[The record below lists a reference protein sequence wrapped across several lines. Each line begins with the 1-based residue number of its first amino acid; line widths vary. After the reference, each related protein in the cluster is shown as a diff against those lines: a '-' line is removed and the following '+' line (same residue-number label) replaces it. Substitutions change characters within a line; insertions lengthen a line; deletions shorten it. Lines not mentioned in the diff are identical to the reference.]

1 MRSRSKWARRSMW
14 WKSRWMY
21 ALSETSHRPVLR
33 LLTLQQKWAV
43 REDLLSRVGLAY
55 GRTAGGGVGSTI
67 LSVMDSLRRHFCASS
82 KCGRRRRR
90 DESRKMR
97 DVRVYSVR
105 KAPFKHPSST
115 TWSYA
120 PRCDLRIVMK
130 VIRLGAQ
137 SRERLHIVIPS
148 SSSRLPFTIL
158 DV

>member
-1 MRSRSKWARRSMW
+1 MDVCAQRDIAQ
-14 WKSRWMY
+14 
-21 ALSETSHRPVLR
+21 TSIT

-55 GRTAGGGVGSTI
+55 GRTAGGGVRCTI

-82 KCGRRRRR
+82 KCRRRR

-137 SRERLHIVIPS
+137 SRERLHIVIPVFLLSVFRSRS
-148 SSSRLPFTIL
+148 STSKATKVPKKLQQQL
-158 DV
+158 G